1 MRLWKLLSVFFTLTF
16 LTLCSD
22 GKIDNG
28 SSQID
33 NGGSQQK
40 IKPPELPEDIKNFLQ
55 GPPALAKAKNC
66 ENVVAYLSTLI
77 GAQIERMKNVDA
89 NKIKRGGGAE
99 TTTLPAQ
106 AEVSTDF
113 SQNFVGEPQPEFSQT
128 NVLERGIDEA
138 DIVKTDGKFIYLV
151 DQGLIRVVSAYPPD
165 QITTVAQISTQGAEI
180 LTLERKIYS
189 FSGRAD
195 WYWWWW
201 DPWFIWY
208 GDGGYNLTSKIE
220 QINLDGNKLSP
231 ELVLDI
237 EGIYDSARLYKGDIF
252 VVGTSYLK
260 VSNYANYA
268 NSYGIKKFVL
278 GEGTDISV
286 FLPKVRFIK
295 FIDDGTAVLEEKP
308 IADCENIYISS
319 VTRGI
324 GVIWVFVKSGDEIK
338 RYAVLGVSGL
348 ITKPYVYMS
357 QEALYILFSDAEWKT
372 TEEGIWIQ
380 EPRTVI
386 YKLKI
391 ENGELVFQ
399 AGTEVEGMIPDRWW
413 SGQNA
418 LFSINE
424 YNGFLRVALTTR
436 VWGAENPDN
445 MIFIFDQNLK
455 KVGELRGLKPEE
467 DIYAVRFVGERGY
480 VVTFRMIDPLF
491 VLDLS
496 DPQNPKIAGKLE
508 IPGFST
514 YIHPIGNNKLF
525 AVGRENGKLQV
536 SLFDVSDPQSP
547 KPITRIYLSE
557 NWSSRSEGEWNYKAI
572 TFFKDFVALPFTGY
586 KYYYSSCYYSD
597 QEAGFIIFGISD
609 NSINLKGKA
618 IPEELCKEETR
629 NPYRGCEYTSK
640 YCSNPLRA
648 VFIDRF
654 IYGVMSGGIKVW
666 DYDLGGIS
674 FTRF

>member
-1 MRLWKLLSVFFTLTF
+1 M
-16 LTLCSD
+16 
-22 GKIDNG
+22 N
-28 SSQID
+28 
-33 NGGSQQK
+33 
-40 IKPPELPEDIKNFLQ
+40 
-55 GPPALAKAKNC
+55 
-66 ENVVAYLSTLI
+66 
-77 GAQIERMKNVDA
+77 
-89 NKIKRGGGAE
+89 
-99 TTTLPAQ
+99 
-106 AEVSTDF
+106 
-113 SQNFVGEPQPEFSQT
+113 
-128 NVLERGIDEA
+128 
-138 DIVKTDGKFIYLV
+138 
-151 DQGLIRVVSAYPPD
+151 
-165 QITTVAQISTQGAEI
+165 
-180 LTLERKIYS
+180 RKIYS
-189 FSGRAD
+189 FSGRVD
-195 WYWWWW
+195 WYWWW
-201 DPWFIWY
+201 DQWFIWY
-208 GDGGYNLTSKIE
+208 GDGRYNLTSKIE
-220 QINLDGNKLSP
+220 QINLNGNKLST

-237 EGIYDSARLYKGDIF
+237 EGVYDSARLYKGDIF

-268 NSYGIKKFVL
+268 NSYGIKRFIL

-324 GVIWVFVKSGDEIK
+324 GVIWVFVKNGDEIK

-380 EPRTVI
+380 EPKTVI

-525 AVGRENGKLQV
+525 ALGRENGKLQV

-557 NWSSRSEGEWNYKAI
+557 NWSSYSEGEWNYKAI
-572 TFFKDFVALPFTGY
+572 TFFKDFVALPFTKY
-586 KYYYSSCYYSD
+586 TYYYSSCYYSD
-597 QEAGFIIFGISD
+597 QEAGFIILGISD

-618 IPEELCKEETR
+618 IPHELCKEETR
-629 NPYRGCEYTSK
+629 NPYRGCEYTAK

-674 FTRF
+674 FIKF